1 MRLIFYNTLFFIVFL
16 SSLAAGAAEV
26 EGVKLTDRIRV
37 AESGPELV
45 LNGAGVRTRFVFRVY
60 VGALYLKQ
68 KMAAATEVLND
79 AGPKRVAMHL
89 LRDLSSDQLLSALN
103 GGLKNNHTPEQLAAL
118 EVQIK
123 QLESIF
129 GAVKA
134 AKAGD
139 VILIDY
145 IPDTGTRIMVNGEAK
160 GTIRGADFNTALLR
174 VWLGANPADADLK
187 KAMLG
192 GG

>member
-1 MRLIFYNTLFFIVFL
+1 MPSILYNLLFLILFFLI
-16 SSLAAGAAEV
+16 SPAGAAAG
-26 EGVKLTDRIRV
+26 EGVKLADKIRV

-68 KMAAATEVLND
+68 KMTAATEVLND
-79 AGPKRVAMHL
+79 AGPRRVAMHL
-89 LRDLSSDQLLSALN
+89 LRELSSDQLLSALN
-103 GGLKNNHTPEQLAAL
+103 DGLKNNHSPEQLAAL
-118 EVQIK
+118 NAQIR
-123 QLESIF
+123 QLEGIF
-129 GAVKA
+129 GTVKA

-139 VILIDY
+139 VILIDHV
-145 IPDTGTRIMVNGEAK
+145 PDAGTRITINGVAR
-160 GTIRGADFNTALLR
+160 GTIPGAEFNTALLR
-174 VWLGANPADADLK
+174 VWLGESPADSDLK